1 MIVLLKEPG
10 KLSREIDITPNLAT
24 LQELVGG
31 YIETAR
37 LSKELLLIVR
47 ETGKLDGLAPNVSY
61 GDDFLAGNVVALGIS
76 PDADVDFRS
85 LTVDELDLLKIY
97 FAICSVDRAQLLTDK
112 E

>member
-1 MIVLLKEPG
+1 MIALLKEPG

-97 FAICSVDRAQLLTDK
+97 FAICSVDRAHC
-112 E
+112 

>member
-1 MIVLLKEPG
+1 MIALLKEPG
-10 KLSREIDITPNLAT
+10 KLSREIDIT
-24 LQELVGG
+24 
-31 YIETAR
+31 
-37 LSKELLLIVR
+37 
-47 ETGKLDGLAPNVSY
+47 PNVSY